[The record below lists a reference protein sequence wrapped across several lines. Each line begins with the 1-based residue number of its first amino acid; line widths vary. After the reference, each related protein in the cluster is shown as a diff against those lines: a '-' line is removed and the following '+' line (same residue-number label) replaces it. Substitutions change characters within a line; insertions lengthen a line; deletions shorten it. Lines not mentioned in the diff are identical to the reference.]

1 MNRRLTHLFVMLPV
15 VMCLFQHDMLFG
27 AASASG
33 NHSLLGGGYSR
44 GSDGVV
50 TDRATVVLY
59 GKIQQN
65 LTLTEEIKKMEVD
78 VAKLNAQWEALPDA
92 RKKDS
97 EDREAQSLK
106 NDLDQAEDIL
116 AQTRRR
122 KKMLFSPNNAGKII
136 ARGFAGKDDFDML
149 DDDITGVKDGLI
161 QGLTISTSRAVA
173 GVLEQRIKGSCE
185 VVLGG
190 AWDKMFGWLVDS
202 WEAFC
207 LLLFHEDKKPFQPEV
222 LEGWLDFIE
231 STLNDIER
239 MVKDGLKD
247 SLRGYDMTRRKF
259 DLDATDDAEN
269 NAATQ
274 EVQEN
279 VWIELV
285 FGYADQFERIALEIA
300 TRREFYEEDSLESF
314 YATQIIKR
322 LLDFKELLVTS
333 KSLNDLDAQLHSNK
347 AIIAATKTNLK
358 NLFKR
363 LVVKVTPRTYSLKKG
378 SDSLSELS
386 FNRNKEGEGGYRRG
400 RSMDD
405 DYPGGMWS

>member
-1 MNRRLTHLFVMLPV
+1 MNRRLTYLFVMLPV

-27 AASASG
+27 AAQSPRAGSSDQRINYSYDMLRGGFGPYNMDKSTSRILSLADASKELNKSIQEHEANLDALQKKKENLPKG
-33 NHSLLGGGYSR
+33 TDMPKLDADIAFHVNLIKRLG
-44 GSDGVV
+44 
-50 TDRATVVLY
+50 DRRNRLFLSSPA
-59 GKIQQN
+59 G
-65 LTLTEEIKKMEVD
+65 TLV
-78 VAKLNAQWEALPDA
+78 
-92 RKKDS
+92 
-97 EDREAQSLK
+97 
-106 NDLDQAEDIL
+106 
-116 AQTRRR
+116 
-122 KKMLFSPNNAGKII
+122 
-136 ARGFAGKDDFDML
+136 ARGFAGQHDWEQL
-149 DDDITGVKDGLI
+149 DETTIGNVKDGLV
-161 QGLTISTSRAVA
+161 QGLTLRASKAV
-173 GVLEQRIKGSCE
+173 GDVLGKRIEGSCE

-285 FGYADQFERIALEIA
+285 FGYADQFERIAEEIV

-363 LVVKVTPRTYSLKKG
+363 LVVKVTPRTYSLKTGK
-378 SDSLSELS
+378 DSLSELS

-405 DYPGGMWS
+405 DYPFGM

>member
-1 MNRRLTHLFVMLPV
+1 MNRRLTHLFVILPV
-15 VMCLFQHDMLFG
+15 VMCLFQYDMLFG
-27 AASASG
+27 ADSS
-33 NHSLLGGGYSR
+33 SR
-44 GSDGVV
+44 GGSSDQRINYSYDMLRGGFGHYNMDKSTSRILGLADASKELNKSIQEYEANLDALQKKKADLPEG
-50 TDRATVVLY
+50 TDMTKLDADIAFHV
-59 GKIQQN
+59 N
-65 LTLTEEIKKMEVD
+65 LIKRLGDRRDRLFLASTAGTLV
-78 VAKLNAQWEALPDA
+78 
-92 RKKDS
+92 
-97 EDREAQSLK
+97 
-106 NDLDQAEDIL
+106 
-116 AQTRRR
+116 
-122 KKMLFSPNNAGKII
+122 
-136 ARGFAGKDDFDML
+136 ARGFAGEKEWEML
-149 DDDITGVKDGLI
+149 DDSKIDNVKDGLV
-161 QGLTISTSRAVA
+161 QGLTLRASKAV
-173 GVLEQRIKGSCE
+173 GDVLGKRIEGSCE

-269 NAATQ
+269 NAAAQ